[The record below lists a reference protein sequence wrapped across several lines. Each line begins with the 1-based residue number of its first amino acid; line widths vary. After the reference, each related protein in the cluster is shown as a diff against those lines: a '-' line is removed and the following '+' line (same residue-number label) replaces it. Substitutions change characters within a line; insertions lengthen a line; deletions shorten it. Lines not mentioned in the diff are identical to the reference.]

1 MKIELDFAIL
11 EETGMSADDFVYLYI
26 VYRKG
31 FNYLSTL
38 ALKPDLTALQHKG
51 YIKIGDSLEN
61 HIIRQEFIDLFVSK
75 FECMFAELVSTY
87 PMKVNTGRGTTRV
100 LHAADPD
107 AKSNDKARDRYKKI
121 VGDKAYK
128 HREIMKCLDKQLK
141 IERENL
147 GYMQN
152 LEVWINNYT
161 WEKYENLDENATQN
175 DSTKPRI
182 TRSL

>member
-11 EETGMSADDFVYLYI
+11 EETGMSADDYVYLYI
-26 VYRKG
+26 IYRKG
-31 FNYLSTL
+31 FNYLQTL
-38 ALKPDLTALQHKG
+38 ALKPDLLALQHKG
-51 YIKIGDSLEN
+51 YIKIGDSVEE
-61 HIIRQEFIDLFVSK
+61 HIIRQEFIDLFVSN
-75 FECMFAELVSTY
+75 FQAMFAELVGTY

-100 LHAADPD
+100 LHATDPD
-107 AKSNDKARDRYKKI
+107 AKSNDKARERYKKV

-128 HREIMKCLDKQLK
+128 HREIMKCLDRQLLVNK
-141 IERENL
+141 DSL
-147 GYMQN
+147 GFLQN

-161 WEKYENLDENATQN
+161 WEKYENLDEHATQN

>member
-11 EETGMSADDFVYLYI
+11 EETGMSADDYVYLYI
-26 VYRKG
+26 IYRKG
-31 FNYLSTL
+31 FNYLQTL
-38 ALKPDLTALQHKG
+38 ALKPDLLALQHKG
-51 YIKIGDSLEN
+51 YIKIGDSVEE
-61 HIIRQEFIDLFVSK
+61 HIIRQEFIDLFVSN
-75 FECMFAELVSTY
+75 FQAMFAELVGTY

-100 LHAADPD
+100 LHATDPD
-107 AKSNDKARDRYKKI
+107 AKSNDKARERYKKV

-147 GYMQN
+147 GYLQN

-161 WEKYENLDENATQN
+161 WEKYENLDEN
-175 DSTKPRI
+175 DTKEDTRPRI

>member
-11 EETGMSADDFVYLYI
+11 EETGMSADDYVYLYI
-26 VYRKG
+26 IYRKG
-31 FNYLSTL
+31 FNYLQTL
-38 ALKPDLTALQHKG
+38 ALKPDLLALQHKG
-51 YIKIGDSLEN
+51 YIKIGDSVEE
-61 HIIRQEFIDLFVSK
+61 HIIRQEFIDLFVSN
-75 FECMFAELVSTY
+75 FQAMFAELVGTY

-100 LHAADPD
+100 LHATDPD
-107 AKSNDKARDRYKKI
+107 AKSNDKARERYKKV

-147 GYMQN
+147 GYLQN

-161 WEKYENLDENATQN
+161 WEKYENLDENDTRDN
-175 DSTKPRI
+175 NTRI